1 MFSQQRVTATLFE
14 TALNCLS
21 SLIKIWQELRQN
33 ADKPFLHG
41 AALAHSATRI
51 DEPDYDV
58 LVVGGGPAGST
69 VAALLAERG
78 ERVLVLEKEHH
89 PRFHIGESL
98 LPLNVPLLERLG
110 VKDEVDRI
118 GMPKYGV
125 EFVSPAHNKAMTLD
139 FGQAWD
145 KRYSYSYQ
153 VRRSEFDHV
162 LIRNAQ
168 SKGATIVEGMRVTD
182 IAFPEPGRIV
192 ATGRDE
198 AGGDHRF
205 TARFVVDASGRDT
218 LMASKMAI
226 KQRNP
231 RHRSAAVFAHFEG
244 AHRLADKAEGN
255 ISVFWF
261 AHGWFW
267 FIPLADGTT
276 SIGAVCPPEFIKA
289 RKTDVTSFLHSL
301 IAMTPALA
309 ERLADATMVGE
320 AQATGNYSYRAG
332 RIHGPD
338 YLMVGDAYAFID
350 PVFSSGV
357 FLAMKG
363 GFLAADVVATCL
375 HGTASQA
382 ERAKRQYAADVSK
395 SLQRFSWYI
404 YRMTRPAMRDLFM
417 NPRNFFRI
425 QEALLSLLS
434 GDVFGASPIRPRLM
448 LFKGI
453 YFIKTLALKLTAPA
467 LPAPPLTKS

>member
-1 MFSQQRVTATLFE
+1 MANTAVDTPEF
-14 TALNCLS
+14 
-21 SLIKIWQELRQN
+21 
-33 ADKPFLHG
+33 
-41 AALAHSATRI
+41 
-51 DEPDYDV
+51 DV
-58 LVVGGGPAGST
+58 IVVGGGPAGST
-69 VAALLAERG
+69 VATLLADRG
-78 ERVLVLEKEHH
+78 ERVLLLEKAHH

-98 LPLNVPLLERLG
+98 LPLNVPLLEQLG
-110 VKDEVDRI
+110 VKDEVERI

-145 KRYSYSYQ
+145 KRYAYSYQ
-153 VRRSEFDHV
+153 VRRSEFDHI
-162 LIRNAQ
+162 LLKNAAA
-168 SKGATIVEGMRVTD
+168 KGATVIEGVRVTD
-182 IAFPEPGRIV
+182 MQFPAPGRVV

-198 AGGDHRF
+198 AGGDHRY

-218 LMASKMAI
+218 LMASKMGI

-231 RHRSAAVFAHFEG
+231 RHKSAAVFAHFEG
-244 AHRLADKAEGN
+244 AHRLADKAKGN

-276 SIGAVCPPEFIKA
+276 SIGAVCPPDFIKA
-289 RKTDVTSFLHSL
+289 RKTDTTSFLHSL
-301 IAMTPALA
+301 IAMAPALA

-320 AQATGNYSYRAG
+320 AQATGNYSYRAD
-332 RIHGPD
+332 RISGPD
-338 YLMVGDAYAFID
+338 FLMVGDAYAFID

-363 GFLAADVVATCL
+363 GFLAADVVQTCL
-375 HGTASQA
+375 HGTQAQA
-382 ERAKRQYAADVSK
+382 ERAQQQYATDVSK

-434 GDVFGASPIRPRLM
+434 GDVFGPSPIRPRLL
-448 LFKGI
+448 LFRGI
-453 YFIKTLALKLTAPA
+453 YFIKTLMLRLTAPPVA
-467 LPAPPLTKS
+467 AQPLTKA

>member
-1 MFSQQRVTATLFE
+1 MRQSQTIRIST
-14 TALNCLS
+14 S
-21 SLIKIWQELRQN
+21 SWW
-33 ADKPFLHG
+33 
-41 AALAHSATRI
+41 
-51 DEPDYDV
+51 
-58 LVVGGGPAGST
+58 
-69 VAALLAERG
+69 VAALLADRG
-78 ERVLVLEKEHH
+78 ERVLLLEKAHH

-98 LPLNVPLLERLG
+98 LPLNVPLLEQLG
-110 VKDEVDRI
+110 VKDEIDRI

-125 EFVSPAHNKAMTLD
+125 EFVSPAHNKAMMLD

-145 KRYSYSYQ
+145 KRYPYSYQ

-162 LIRNAQ
+162 LLKNAAA
-168 SKGATIVEGMRVTD
+168 KGATVVEGMRVTD
-182 IAFPEPGRIV
+182 MAFPSPGRVV

-198 AGGDHRF
+198 AGQDHLY
-205 TARFVVDASGRDT
+205 TARFMVDASGRDT
-218 LMASKMAI
+218 LMASQLGI

-231 RHRSAAVFAHFEG
+231 VHKSAAIYAHFEG
-244 AHRLADKAEGN
+244 AHRLPDKACGN

-267 FIPLADGTT
+267 FIPLSDGTT
-276 SIGAVCPPEFIKA
+276 SIGAVCAPEFIKA
-289 RKTDVTSFLHSL
+289 RTTDVTTFLHSL

-309 ERLADATMVGE
+309 ERLACATMVGQ
-320 AQATGNYSYRAG
+320 AHATGNYSYRAD
-332 RIHGPD
+332 RIFGPD

-375 HGTASQA
+375 HGTQA
-382 ERAKRQYAADVSK
+382 QAARAQQHYAHDVSK

-417 NPRNFFRI
+417 NPRNFFRV

-434 GDVFGASPIRPRLM
+434 GDVFGASPIRPRLAI
-448 LFKGI
+448 FQGI
-453 YFIKTLALKLTAPA
+453 YFLKTIALRLAAK
-467 LPAPPLTKS
+467 PLAAQPQPET